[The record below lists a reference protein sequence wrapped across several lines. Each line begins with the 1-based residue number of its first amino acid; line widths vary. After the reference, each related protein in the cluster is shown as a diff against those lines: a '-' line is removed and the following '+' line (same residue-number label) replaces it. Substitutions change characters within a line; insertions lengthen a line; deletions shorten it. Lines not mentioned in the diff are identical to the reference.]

1 MATPKN
7 LTLEDLEALP
17 CEVLTCQQIAPILGA
32 DPGTIHQQAME
43 APYMLGFPVIVMK
56 SRVKVPRRAFIKFM
70 REGIRE

>member
-7 LTLEDLEALP
+7 LTIEDLEALP

-32 DPGTIHQQAME
+32 DPGTIHQQAIE

-56 SRVKVPRRAFIKFM
+56 SRVKVPKRAFCAFM
-70 REGIRE
+70 RNGIKK